1 VSIFI
6 SCHRRLDAM
15 LRLTRFVGLTASLL
29 FATAHAHAAALYSSL
44 QLEPVT
50 IDGESIHLQMRIDRP
65 AGTGKFPTLVY
76 NHGSTGFGIYTRTRL
91 GSGHACTSRP
101 ERVNDFATP
110 CFINLRCRVVLF
122 QPLSSAL
129 AVG

>member
-1 VSIFI
+1 
-6 SCHRRLDAM
+6 M

-76 NHGSTGFGIYTRTRL
+76 NHGSTGFGIYTRRFKQPVD
-91 GSGHACTSRP
+91 AP
-101 ERVNDFATP
+101 AIAAFFVERGWA
-110 CFINLRCRVVLF
+110 VVMPARRGRNVSMTL
-122 QPLSSAL
+122 LHL
-129 AVG
+129 AS